1 MGRLNNDTRLKGKG
15 MDKKAVSKNNH
26 YFLKELE
33 TLSADALKHLQ
44 FEKTR
49 QTLER
54 AYHKSDFY
62 RQRFDEAGVKP
73 EDFKDLEDIRRF
85 PFIDKQDLIKD
96 QERHPPFGSRVCV
109 DSQKIRRVN
118 LTSGT
123 SGMGQEVHCH
133 EEASIRAANESTA
146 CHFAAISLKPGDLSA
161 VLYPLGTM
169 TGGMLSYEALRLFG
183 ATPLALAVFNTGQK
197 IDIMKRFDVHHI
209 LTTPA
214 YLSRITA
221 ICLEQGLNPGKT
233 FSRLKGITVSTEPF
247 PVAWALKMEEIW
259 QTVIHDIYGSTQLN
273 LNYAVTCKY
282 GAVPDGNLGVYH
294 LADYF
299 ALVEVLDKD
308 TDQPVD
314 YGEWGEPVVTTF
326 SRQAMPLVRF
336 RSNDRV
342 RMLPP
347 DLCDCGRTSRALW
360 EVGSVSRFD
369 DMIKI
374 KATNVWPQTVDE
386 AVFSFDEIEE
396 YNGRVYIDQN
406 GQEIARISLEFKK
419 TAPDD
424 SAKTAILHQLAAK
437 IKEMT
442 QVSMVCEEVPYGT
455 LPRFEYKVRRWTD
468 ARIEGLDRIKYI
480 EKE

>member
-1 MGRLNNDTRLKGKG
+1 MSR
-15 MDKKAVSKNNH
+15 
-26 YFLKELE
+26 
-33 TLSADALKHLQ
+33 DALKNLQ
-44 FEKTR
+44 FEKTK

-62 RQRFDEAGVKP
+62 RQRFDAAGVKP
-73 EDFKDLEDIRRF
+73 DDFQTLEDIVRF

-96 QERHPPFGSRVCV
+96 QEQQPPFGSRVCV
-109 DSQKIRRVN
+109 GPQEIRRVN

-133 EEASIRAANESTA
+133 EEESIRAANESTA
-146 CHFAAISLKPGDLSA
+146 CHFTAIGLEAGDLSA

-169 TGGMLSYEALRLFG
+169 TGGMLFYEAPRLFG

-214 YLSRITA
+214 YLSRITS
-221 ICLEQGLNPGKT
+221 ICLEQGLNHREA

-247 PVAWALKMEEIW
+247 PVAWALKMEDVW
-259 QTVIHDIYGSTQLN
+259 GAVIHDIYGSTQLN
-273 LNYAVTCKY
+273 LNNAITCKY
-282 GAVPDGNLGVYH
+282 GAVPDGQFGFYH
-294 LADYF
+294 LADYL

-308 TDQPVD
+308 THQPVA

-342 RMLPP
+342 RLLP
-347 DLCDCGRTSRALW
+347 DLCDCGRTSMALW
-360 EVGSVSRFD
+360 EVGTVSRYD

-396 YNGRVYIDQN
+396 SNGRVFIDVN
-406 GQEIARISLEFKK
+406 GQEVARISLEFKK
-419 TAPDD
+419 MTLGD
-424 SAKTAILHQLAAK
+424 SAKATILRRLTAK

-442 QVSMVCEEVPYGT
+442 QVSMALEEVPYGT

-468 ARIEGLDRIKYI
+468 ERIEGLERIRYI

>member
-1 MGRLNNDTRLKGKG
+1 
-15 MDKKAVSKNNH
+15 MDKKAVTNNNH

-33 TLSADALKHLQ
+33 TLSPDALKILQ
-44 FEKTR
+44 FEKTK

-62 RQRFDEAGVKP
+62 RQRFDKAGVKP
-73 EDFKDLEDIRRF
+73 DDFKSLDDIARF

-96 QERHPPFGSRVCV
+96 QEQHPPFGSRVCV
-109 DSQKIRRVN
+109 GSQKIRRVN

-133 EEASIRAANESTA
+133 EEESIRAANESTA
-146 CHFAAISLKPGDLSA
+146 CHFAAIGLERGDLSA

-169 TGGMLSYEALRLFG
+169 TGGMLSYEALRVFG
-183 ATPLALAVFNTGQK
+183 ATPLALAVFNTNQK
-197 IDIMKRFDVHHI
+197 IDIMQRFDVHHI

-214 YLSRITA
+214 YLSRITS

-247 PVAWALKMEEIW
+247 PVAWALKMEDIW
-259 QTVIHDIYGSTQLN
+259 GTVIHDIYGSTQLN
-273 LNYAVTCKY
+273 LNYAITCKY
-282 GAVPDGNLGVYH
+282 GAVPDGQFGTYH
-294 LADYF
+294 LADSF
-299 ALVEVLDKD
+299 ALVEVLDKG
-308 TDQPVD
+308 TDQPVA

-342 RMLPP
+342 RLLPP

-360 EVGSVSRFD
+360 EVGTVSRYD

-374 KATNVWPQTVDE
+374 KATNIWPQTVDE

-396 YNGRVYIDQN
+396 YNGRVYIDET
-406 GQEIARISLEFKK
+406 GQEVARVSLEFKK
-419 TAPDD
+419 TALDN
-424 SAKTAILHQLAAK
+424 ATKAAVLKQLGVK

-442 QVSMVCEEVPYGT
+442 QVSMALEEVPYGS

-468 ARIEGLDRIKYI
+468 ERIEGLERIKYI
-480 EKE
+480 EKK

>member
-1 MGRLNNDTRLKGKG
+1 MDRKIVTRENRYYLK
-15 MDKKAVSKNNH
+15 D
-26 YFLKELE
+26 LE
-33 TLSADALKHLQ
+33 TLSIDELKSLQ
-44 FEKTR
+44 LQKTCE
-49 QTLER
+49 TLER
-54 AYHKSDFY
+54 AYNQSQFY
-62 RQRFDEAGVKP
+62 RQRFDKANVKP
-73 EDFKDLEDIRRF
+73 DDFKTIEDIARF
-85 PFIDKQDLIKD
+85 PFIDKQDLIED
-96 QERHPPFGSRVCV
+96 QDANPPFGSRVCV
-109 DSQKIRRVN
+109 EAQKIRRVN

-133 EEASIRAANESTA
+133 EEGSISAANASTA
-146 CHFAAISLKPGDLSA
+146 CHFAAIGLEQGDLSA

-169 TGGMLSYEALRLFG
+169 TGGMLSYEALRMFG
-183 ATPLALAVFNTGQK
+183 ATPLPLAVFNTRQK
-197 IDIMKRFDVHHI
+197 IDTMMRFNVHHI

-221 ICLEQGLNPGKT
+221 ICLAEGINPKET

-247 PVAWALKMEEIW
+247 PVTWALKMEDLW
-259 QTVIHDIYGSTQLN
+259 GTVIHDVYGSTQLN
-273 LNYAVTCKY
+273 LNYAITCKY
-282 GAVPDGNLGVYH
+282 GVVPDGHFGYYH

-308 TDQPVD
+308 SDEPVA

-342 RMLPP
+342 RVLSP

-360 EVGSVSRFD
+360 EVGTVSRYD
-369 DMIKI
+369 DMLKI

-396 YNGRVYIDQN
+396 YNGRVFIDEN
-406 GQEIARISLEFKK
+406 GREIAQLRMEFKK
-419 TAPDD
+419 ILLDD
-424 SAKTAILHQLAAK
+424 STKSAILKRLGAK

-442 QVSMVCEEVPYGT
+442 QVTMALEEVPHGT

-468 ARIEGLDRIKYI
+468 ARIEGLKQVRYI

>member
-1 MGRLNNDTRLKGKG
+1 
-15 MDKKAVSKNNH
+15 MDKNAVTKNNY
-26 YFLKELE
+26 YFKKELE
-33 TLSADALKHLQ
+33 TLSRDALKNLQ
-44 FEKTR
+44 FEKTK
-49 QTLER
+49 QTLEH

-62 RQRFDEAGVKP
+62 RRRFDEARVEP
-73 EDFKDLEDIRRF
+73 DDFKTLEDIARF

-96 QERHPPFGSRVCV
+96 QEQRPPFGSRVCV
-109 DSQKIRRVN
+109 GTQKIRRIN

-133 EEASIRAANESTA
+133 EEESIRAANESTA
-146 CHFAAISLKPGDLSA
+146 CHFAAIGLEPGDLSA
-161 VLYPLGTM
+161 VLYPLATM
-169 TGGMLSYEALRLFG
+169 TGGMLSYEALRVFG
-183 ATPLALAVFNTGQK
+183 ATPLALAVFNTNQK
-197 IDIMKRFDVHHI
+197 IDIMKRFDVHHV

-214 YLSRITA
+214 YLSRITS
-221 ICLEQGLNPGKT
+221 ICLEQGLNPAET

-247 PVAWALKMEEIW
+247 PVVWALKMEDIW
-259 QTVIHDIYGSTQLN
+259 GTVIHDIYGSTQLN
-273 LNYAVTCKY
+273 LNYAITCKY
-282 GAVPDGNLGVYH
+282 GAVPDGQFGYYH

-299 ALVEVLDKD
+299 ALVEVLNKD
-308 TDQPVD
+308 TDQPLG

-342 RMLPP
+342 RLLPP
-347 DLCDCGRTSRALW
+347 DLCDCGRTSTALW
-360 EVGSVSRFD
+360 EVGTVSRYD

-396 YNGRVYIDQN
+396 YNGRVFIDEN
-406 GQEIARISLEFKK
+406 GQEVARVSLEFKK
-419 TAPDD
+419 MTLED
-424 SAKTAILHQLAAK
+424 SAKTVILRRLAAQ
-437 IKEMT
+437 IKEKT
-442 QVSMVCEEVPYGT
+442 QVSMALEEVPYGT

-468 ARIEGLDRIKYI
+468 ERIEGLERIKYI

>member
-1 MGRLNNDTRLKGKG
+1 
-15 MDKKAVSKNNH
+15 MDKNAVTKNNY
-26 YFLKELE
+26 YFKKELE
-33 TLSADALKHLQ
+33 TLSRDALKNLQ
-44 FEKTR
+44 FEKTK
-49 QTLER
+49 QTLEH

-62 RQRFDEAGVKP
+62 RRRFDEARVKP
-73 EDFKDLEDIRRF
+73 DDFKTLEDIARF

-96 QERHPPFGSRVCV
+96 QEQRPPFGSRVCV
-109 DSQKIRRVN
+109 GTQKIRRIN

-133 EEASIRAANESTA
+133 EEESIRAANESTA
-146 CHFAAISLKPGDLSA
+146 CHFAAIGLEPGDLSA
-161 VLYPLGTM
+161 VLYPLATM
-169 TGGMLSYEALRLFG
+169 TGGMLSYEALRVFG
-183 ATPLALAVFNTGQK
+183 ATPLALAVFNTNQK
-197 IDIMKRFDVHHI
+197 IDIMKRFDVHHV

-214 YLSRITA
+214 YLSRITS
-221 ICLEQGLNPGKT
+221 ICLEQGLNPAET

-247 PVAWALKMEEIW
+247 PVVWALKMEDIW
-259 QTVIHDIYGSTQLN
+259 DTVIHDIYGSTQLN
-273 LNYAVTCKY
+273 LNYAITCKY
-282 GAVPDGNLGVYH
+282 GAVPDGQFGYYH

-299 ALVEVLDKD
+299 ALVEVLNKD
-308 TDQPVD
+308 TDQPLG

-342 RMLPP
+342 RLLPP
-347 DLCDCGRTSRALW
+347 DLCDCGRTSTALW
-360 EVGSVSRFD
+360 EVGTVSRYD

-396 YNGRVYIDQN
+396 YNGRVFIDEN
-406 GQEIARISLEFKK
+406 GQEVARVSLEFKK
-419 TAPDD
+419 MTLED
-424 SAKTAILHQLAAK
+424 SAKTVILRRLAAQ
-437 IKEMT
+437 IKEKT
-442 QVSMVCEEVPYGT
+442 QVSMALEEVPYGT

-468 ARIEGLDRIKYI
+468 ERIEGLERIKYI